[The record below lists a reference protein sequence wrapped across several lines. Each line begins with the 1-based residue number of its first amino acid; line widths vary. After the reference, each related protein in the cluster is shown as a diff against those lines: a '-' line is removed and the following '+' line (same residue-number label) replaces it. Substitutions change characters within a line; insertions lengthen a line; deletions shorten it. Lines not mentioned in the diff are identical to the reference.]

1 MCLIITACV
10 LDKKKDRAR
19 DPTAGWF
26 LWIIWVGQAEE
37 AMLDHRESVHLA
49 DGVLKQYLPVYCSH
63 SCMQVL
69 PVVGRMFSF
78 QDFCIWSY
86 PTAGMFADPVI
97 VTRKWALFAQSTRL
111 RGFIWLKYGQINLH
125 R

>member
-37 AMLDHRESVHLA
+37 AMLDHR
-49 DGVLKQYLPVYCSH
+49 VYTPHRWCFETVSASLLQPQLH
-63 SCMQVL
+63 VGIASCWKNVFL
-69 PVVGRMFSF
+69 LELL
-78 QDFCIWSY
+78 Y
-86 PTAGMFADPVI
+86 TVI
-97 VTRKWALFAQSTRL
+97 PYCWYVC
-111 RGFIWLKYGQINLH
+111 
-125 R
+125 